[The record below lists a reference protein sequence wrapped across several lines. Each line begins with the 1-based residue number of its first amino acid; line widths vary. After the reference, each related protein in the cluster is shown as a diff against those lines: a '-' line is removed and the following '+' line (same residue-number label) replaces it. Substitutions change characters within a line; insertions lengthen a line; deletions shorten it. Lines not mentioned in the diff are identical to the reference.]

1 MMSNWIRVP
10 LGMLAGL
17 LIYIVVS
24 QAGDDR
30 TLEMKISAEQATQE
44 DIQKAKGYLAGFLE
58 TCPTLFNKFED
69 RIVEGPTIE
78 LKSPMPYREDTY
90 GWPLE
95 VEVSLVV
102 APDGGVASG
111 HHVYYYLWDDVWLT
125 QKHQGAEFCG
135 RQGKAGRDTV
145 VYTKGEPKSN
155 APIGVTIDPAEKAE
169 SEAIASKLGLSHG
182 ERYSYREWRLDTLE
196 RFRYHLPAIGDCG
209 TWTEPKDCDRQA
221 RYEGVELIY
230 CSHGKDRYGACVR
243 PGDGPFLETYYLTEH
258 DVTLLAE
265 EHLTDEGSYFK
276 LLQLAEGR
284 QPDIYKN

>member
-44 DIQKAKGYLAGFLE
+44 DIQKAKGYLDGFLQ
-58 TCPTLFNKFED
+58 TCPNLLGTFED
-69 RIVEGPTIE
+69 RIAEGPTIE
-78 LKSPMPYREDTY
+78 LKDPEPDREDTY

-95 VEVSLVV
+95 VAVKLVV
-102 APDGGVASG
+102 KADAGMASG
-111 HHVYYYLWDDVWLT
+111 HHLRYYMWNDLWIT
-125 QKHQGAEFCG
+125 QKDAGAEFCG
-135 RQGKAGRDTV
+135 QEPGLHETL
-145 VYTKGEPKSN
+145 VYTKGEPASN
-155 APIGVTIDPAEKAE
+155 TPIPVEVDEAEKAE
-169 SEAIASKLGLSHG
+169 SKKIASDLGLKYG
-182 ERYSYREWRLDTLE
+182 QRYSYTEWRQETLKGF
-196 RFRYHLPAIGDCG
+196 RFYVPAIGDCG
-209 TWTEPKDCDRQA
+209 TWTEPKNCERQA
-221 RYEGVELIY
+221 SYEGLELIY
-230 CSHGKDRYGACVR
+230 CSHGKDRYGTCTT
-243 PGDGPFLETYYLTEH
+243 PGDGPFLEGYYLTKE

-265 EHLTDEGSYFK
+265 EHLTEEGSYFT